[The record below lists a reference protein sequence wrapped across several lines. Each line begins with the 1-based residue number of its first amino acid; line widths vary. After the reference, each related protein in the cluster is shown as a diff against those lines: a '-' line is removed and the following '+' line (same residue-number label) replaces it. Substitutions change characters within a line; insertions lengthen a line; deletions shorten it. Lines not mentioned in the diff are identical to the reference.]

1 MEEVK
6 GHKKYVEKYG
16 KRHISPSKFRKKKRK
31 EKKKNLIHYPD
42 LTRIYVF

>member
-16 KRHISPSKFRKKKRK
+16 KRHISPSKFRKKKTK
-31 EKKKNLIHYPD
+31 GEKKEFNTLPGFDTHI
-42 LTRIYVF
+42 F